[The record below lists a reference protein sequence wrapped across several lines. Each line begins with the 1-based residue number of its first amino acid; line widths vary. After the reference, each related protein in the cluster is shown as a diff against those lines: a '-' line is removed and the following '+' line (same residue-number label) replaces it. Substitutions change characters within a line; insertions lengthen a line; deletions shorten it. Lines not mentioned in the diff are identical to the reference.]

1 MQVIVALENVI
12 KTFTFPDD
20 AKVYTN
26 SGMCGFIQVA
36 SGIGQLSWFNPTYV
50 IAIVPGTK
58 AGG

>member
-12 KTFTFPDD
+12 KTYTFPDD
-20 AKVYTN
+20 SDIHFKSAAAGY
-26 SGMCGFIQVA
+26 IQITPRQ
-36 SGIGQLSWFNPTYV
+36 GHHSWFNPDFV

>member
-20 AKVYTN
+20 TRVQFKCPSN
-26 SGMCGFIQVA
+26 DFITIMD
-36 SGIGQLSWFNPTYV
+36 GNKHSWFNMAYV

>member
-12 KTFTFPDD
+12 KTYTFPDD
-20 AKVYTN
+20 AKVYSN
-26 SGMCGFIQVA
+26 SGMCGFIQIMA
-36 SGIGQLSWFNPTYV
+36 NGQFSWFNPTYV

>member
-20 AKVYTN
+20 SEMLFNTP
-26 SGMCGFIQVA
+26 SHEFITVL
-36 SGIGQLSWFNPTYV
+36 SHGKPSWFNKAYV

>member
-12 KTFTFPDD
+12 KTFTFPED
-20 AKVYTN
+20 TLFGT
-26 SGMCGFIQVA
+26 SGGFNNFITVTPL
-36 SGIGQLSWFNPTYV
+36 GGKPHFFNLAYV